1 MAISYDPKP
10 LLIAAGVGD
19 LLTAV
24 EGNGYKVTIQPL
36 KHNAKIADLLIKIS
50 KGENFSSQT
59 IPCSGLSPLSW
70 GKADLVWLAEIF
82 TDLVKTT
89 ELGNIPVVK
98 KIEKVQSVSPDTK
111 KVVSSDRVKLE
122 EATALYQPVF
132 GTDPN
137 SKYFVVGI
145 ADGLKIAARVKN
157 PNVSIKVV
165 GPRVK
170 DLTKKLTDLGFSGKE
185 AGHWSA
191 HITCSHTTPEKLIGA
206 VLLGLGVPFETGIP
220 QVSVIEGK

>member
-10 LLIAAGVGD
+10 LLVAAGVGD

-24 EGNGYKVTIQPL
+24 EEKGYKVTIQPL
-36 KHNAKIADLLIKIS
+36 KHNGKIVDLLIKIS

-59 IPCSGLSPLSW
+59 MPCSGLSPISW

-82 TDLVKTT
+82 TDLVNAT
-89 ELGNIPVVK
+89 ELGNIQVAKMGPK
-98 KIEKVQSVSPDTK
+98 SGSTNTK

-122 EATALYQPVF
+122 DATALYQPVF
-132 GTDPN
+132 GTDPT

-145 ADGLKIAARVKN
+145 ADGLKIAARVQN
-157 PNVSIKVV
+157 SNVSIKVV
-165 GPRVK
+165 GPRIK